1 METVLV
7 LSIDSGRACVVSQP
21 WAIATLSVVCQE
33 WRTCLCQRGQ
43 IAAGM
48 DWILKL

>member
-7 LSIDSGRACVVSQP
+7 LSIDSGRGRVVSRP

-33 WRTCLCQRGQ
+33 WRTCLCQQGQ

-48 DWILKL
+48 D